1 MTQKNFERLN
11 FLSEKSVNDTITFRE
26 LIEYKKLIDDWN
38 SAFELDQL
46 KDLYSIDLSDHTT
59 H

>member
-1 MTQKNFERLN
+1 MTQNNFERLN

-38 SAFELDQL
+38 SAFEFDQL
-46 KDLYSIDLSDHTT
+46 NHLYSIELSDQIT

>member
-11 FLSEKSVNDTITFRE
+11 FLSDKSINDTITFRE
-26 LIEYKKLIDDWN
+26 LIEFKKLIADWN

-46 KDLYSIDLSDHTT
+46 KDFYNTDLSDHTT